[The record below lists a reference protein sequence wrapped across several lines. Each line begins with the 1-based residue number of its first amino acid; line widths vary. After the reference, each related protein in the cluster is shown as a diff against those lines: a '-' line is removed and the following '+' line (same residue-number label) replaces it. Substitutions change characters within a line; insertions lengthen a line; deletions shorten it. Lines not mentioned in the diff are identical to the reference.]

1 MRTVKDLLWN
11 NVTVGVIYPILIGL
25 ICMYIHG
32 RMKKWIESIVI
43 ETIHKNRVS
52 IEELI
57 REVPERRGTQQE
69 IDKVE

>member
-1 MRTVKDLLWN
+1 MKDLLLN

-43 ETIHKNRVS
+43 ETIHKDRVS
-52 IEELI
+52 AEELI
-57 REVPERRGTQQE
+57 REVSE
-69 IDKVE
+69 KN